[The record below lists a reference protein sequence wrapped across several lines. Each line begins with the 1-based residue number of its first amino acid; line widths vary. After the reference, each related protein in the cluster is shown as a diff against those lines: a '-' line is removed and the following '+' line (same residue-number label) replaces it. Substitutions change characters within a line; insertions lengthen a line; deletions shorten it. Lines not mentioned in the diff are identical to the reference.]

1 MHGISYCIVLTIKL
15 LFTLTVKLLFSLMA
29 QLNNF
34 QREVIVLFKKEH
46 ATLGLRKCQ
55 VVILVFFGEITTS
68 LR

>member
-15 LFTLTVKLLFSLMA
+15 LFSLMA
-29 QLNNF
+29 RLNNF

-55 VVILVFFGEITTS
+55 AVLLVFFGEITTS